1 MVFLFS
7 DGLLAQTLKTA
18 CVRSAHILLVEFK
31 FHMGYGLLPAHN
43 QQPLPRRGSKFA
55 ARVVQRFTPMQH
67 AHNHRLCKLRLREQ
81 KFLVLQHAAR
91 FQMLGAGKMANRW
104 HGKIS

>member
-31 FHMGYGLLPAHN
+31 FHMGYGLLP
-43 QQPLPRRGSKFA
+43 PRFPHHIHQRPHFGRELFA
-55 ARVVQRFTPMQH
+55 AGV
-67 AHNHRLCKLRLREQ
+67 HR
-81 KFLVLQHAAR
+81 H
-91 FQMLGAGKMANRW
+91 
-104 HGKIS
+104 HGHGFGLEIG

>member
-31 FHMGYGLLPAHN
+31 FHMGYGLLYKLGYKQHTRTDSEIAF
-43 QQPLPRRGSKFA
+43 RRHFA
-55 ARVVQRFTPMQH
+55 PKERWI
-67 AHNHRLCKLRLREQ
+67 LQ
-81 KFLVLQHAAR
+81 KFFGFALRTQAA
-91 FQMLGAGKMANRW
+91 
-104 HGKIS
+104 

>member
-31 FHMGYGLLPAHN
+31 FHMGYGLL
-43 QQPLPRRGSKFA
+43 LPVFRQICR
-55 ARVVQRFTPMQH
+55 QRF
-67 AHNHRLCKLRLREQ
+67 
-81 KFLVLQHAAR
+81 AR
-91 FQMLGAGKMANRW
+91 FAKADN
-104 HGKIS
+104 KILCVHNLSL

>member
-31 FHMGYGLLPAHN
+31 FHMGYGLLEN
-43 QQPLPRRGSKFA
+43 
-55 ARVVQRFTPMQH
+55 
-67 AHNHRLCKLRLREQ
+67 
-81 KFLVLQHAAR
+81 
-91 FQMLGAGKMANRW
+91 
-104 HGKIS
+104 

>member
-31 FHMGYGLLPAHN
+31 FHMGYGLLRYAE
-43 QQPLPRRGSKFA
+43 LGGGA
-55 ARVVQRFTPMQH
+55 AETVG
-67 AHNHRLCKLRLREQ
+67 
-81 KFLVLQHAAR
+81 
-91 FQMLGAGKMANRW
+91 LGDFDE
-104 HGKIS
+104 